1 MHRQPRILI
10 ITLLLFILIGCNQ
23 AIINNT
29 VPTLIMETPAP
40 VISTPIS
47 NPQVTITPK
56 TSDITPELMVAPVD
70 VKTETLPAG
79 IFQDTAPEGFRK
91 LLVYPIGGIEG
102 LESCETIAGPPYFLN
117 APTEFQALVQ
127 DPWGENGITTCGW
140 EKGET
145 VNITLTR
152 PDGSQEFNPQTYE
165 DDITIY
171 YYPNMEYGMQLGEYS
186 IAFESPSG
194 KLTSNFNIGRP
205 VKAGLVLTDERKFY
219 LYGFQPGEHA
229 YILAYKKT
237 DRVLQMSTW
246 RETTMDDRGELLLD
260 DQFGDD
266 LLAVVGDSSG
276 AVMNNLLLKIF
287 IGNNL
292 YYLQVEDCDGAPVS
306 RLQPYSFAIVTEGSP
321 NNVRSQPSKSADLVG
336 TIDPGTV
343 VYVNRVD
350 PVCADGF
357 LWWQIVPR
365 DSNGPRGWTVEGKG
379 ADYWLAPLE

>member
-1 MHRQPRILI
+1 MHRQPWILI
-10 ITLLLFILIGCNQ
+10 ITLLPFILIGCNQ
-23 AIINNT
+23 AIINNA

-56 TSDITPELMVAPVD
+56 TSDTTPELMVAPLD

-102 LESCETIAGPPYFLN
+102 LTSCEPNLGPPYFQN
-117 APTEFQALVQ
+117 APTEFQAFAE
-127 DPWGENGITTCGW
+127 DTWGENRIATCGW
-140 EKGET
+140 GKGET
-145 VNITLTR
+145 VKITVTK
-152 PDGSQEFNPQTYE
+152 PDGSQELSTQTFE
-165 DDITIY
+165 DDITIS
-171 YYPNMEYGMQLGEYS
+171 YYPNMEYGMQLGKYF

-194 KLTSNFNIGRP
+194 QLFSTFNI
-205 VKAGLVLTDERKFY
+205 VKPSIPGLIETDENKY
-219 LYGFQPGEHA
+219 YIYGFQPGEHA
-229 YILAYKKT
+229 YILAYIKS
-237 DRVLQMSTW
+237 DDELQMSTW

-276 AVMNNLLLKIF
+276 AVMNNTLLRIF
-287 IGNNL
+287 IGENM
-292 YYLQVEDCDGAPVS
+292 YYKQVDYCEGAPVS
-306 RLQPYSFAIVTEGSP
+306 RLQPFSFAVATEGSP
-321 NNVRSQPSKSADLVG
+321 NNVRSKPSNSADLVG

-343 VYVNRVD
+343 VVIGKRD

-357 LWWQIVPR
+357 LWWQVEPR
-365 DSNGPRGWTVEGKG
+365 GAPEPHGWTVEGKG
-379 ADYWLAPLE
+379 SDYWLAPLE